1 MKFPPKLQPNS
12 PTHIHEDDLIAF
24 HLHEPGSAHSD
35 TGIRDHLEICPDC
48 AALSESIAETLRV
61 FSADPVPHPDLDRAW
76 QRLRPT
82 LPVISA
88 PAPRRILTWPRAAAA
103 FAAAAA
109 VVLAVFLGLHLHHGS
124 PFKPALASPDLALQR
139 PGPLSSHPV
148 DPAIANHLDSAERLL
163 TEVNHAS
170 GPLDDTTRSH
180 AHDLLLK
187 NAVYMHKAYDAGD
200 LADASVLENL
210 GRVLTTL
217 DHKTSAPDT
226 GWHLRFEIDTDGL
239 LLDIRILRQ
248 NDSRQ

>member
-1 MKFPPKLQPNS
+1 MTFPPN
-12 PTHIHEDDLIAF
+12 PTTGISAHIPEDDLIAF
-24 HLHEPGSAHSD
+24 HLGEPGTSRTVSE
-35 TGIRDHLEICPDC
+35 IRDHLEICPDC

-61 FSADPVPHPDLDRAW
+61 FSGEPVPQPDVDRVWAS
-76 QRLRPT
+76 LRPT
-82 LPVISA
+82 LPAIVA
-88 PAPRRILTWPRAAAA
+88 PTPRRVLTWPRSAATC
-103 FAAAAA
+103 AAAAA
-109 VVLAVFLGLHLHHGS
+109 LLLAVFLGLNLHRGGKAAGPGS
-124 PFKPALASPDLALQR
+124 PELALGR
-139 PGPLSSHPV
+139 LGPLTAHPV

-170 GPLDDTTRSH
+170 GPLDDATRSH

-217 DHKTSAPDT
+217 DHKTSTPDS
-226 GWHLRFEIDTDGL
+226 GWHLRFEMNTDGL